1 MKTVIFTITLLA
13 SIAAS
18 AVQKMTPEERDLL
31 IQQKV
36 GGFIEIEA
44 KGTILVINCQRL
56 VPLESIEDTISLA
69 RKNLQAKVD
78 VVEGMFSVESAKDEL
93 TTRNG
98 TAGIF
103 IMHTDLTEKEQR
115 QDKSCAR
122 KHAVSGFFL

>member
-31 IQQKV
+31 IQQKI

-56 VPLESIEDTISLA
+56 VSLESIDDTISLA
-69 RKNLQAKVD
+69 RKNLQAKVLKNSQ
-78 VVEGMFSVESAKDEL
+78 E
-93 TTRNG
+93 
-98 TAGIF
+98 
-103 IMHTDLTEKEQR
+103 
-115 QDKSCAR
+115 R
-122 KHAVSGFFL
+122 KLKLQCFHILLMEVQNLN

>member
-56 VPLESIEDTISLA
+56 VSLESIEDTISLA
-69 RKNLQAKVD
+69 RKNPVFGKHIFNFLLS
-78 VVEGMFSVESAKDEL
+78 ML
-93 TTRNG
+93 TIVKLYRRPYICN
-98 TAGIF
+98 
-103 IMHTDLTEKEQR
+103 
-115 QDKSCAR
+115 AR
-122 KHAVSGFFL
+122 YTSPIASHQSSQP